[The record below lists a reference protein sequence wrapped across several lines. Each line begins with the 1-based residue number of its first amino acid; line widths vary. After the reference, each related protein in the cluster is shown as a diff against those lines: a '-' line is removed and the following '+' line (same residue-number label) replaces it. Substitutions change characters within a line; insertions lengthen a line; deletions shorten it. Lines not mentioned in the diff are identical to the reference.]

1 MLVINTLNRFL
12 AKATELGIH
21 RRLARRELSASV
33 SLYALVSLYTDDVV
47 IFCHPD
53 EPELNTVRGML
64 ELFGHT
70 SGLHTNFTKCSLSPI
85 ACREEVATTV
95 PVVMEC

>member
-1 MLVINTLNRFL
+1 MLFMLVINTLNRLL

-33 SLYALVSLYTDDVV
+33 SLYADDVV

-53 EPELNTVRGML
+53 EPELNTVHGML

-70 SGLHTNFTKCSLSPI
+70 SGLHTNFAKCSLSPI
-85 ACREEVATTV
+85 ACPEEVAPTV